1 MGSLPIQSNTSCL
14 TELVRDGESALM
26 VPPEDPS
33 EIAAA
38 IRRAVTDDELVDRA
52 AELNATMASER
63 LSEEIVQTQV
73 VAMYRKMAA
82 SLGLEGRPR

>member
-14 TELVRDGESALM
+14 TELVRDGEGALM

-52 AELNATMASER
+52 AELNDRIASER
-63 LSEEIVQTQV
+63 LSEEIVQSQV
-73 VAMYRKMAA
+73 VAMYRKVAA
-82 SLGLEGRPR
+82 SLGVEGRPR